1 MFCAKIEKL
10 GILEPMQA
18 QISVDGV
25 MQNMLSGFQAV
36 SREKLKALPGE
47 TLAELAATDELE
59 LIYLHLQ
66 SMRNFEALRDRMMA
80 SRPIVPPADAPQ
92 VEPEGVSEPEAA

>member
-1 MFCAKIEKL
+1 MFCAKVEKL

-18 QISVDGV
+18 QVTVDGV
-25 MQNMLSGFQAV
+25 MQNMLGGFQAV
-36 SREKLKALPGE
+36 SREKLKALPGD

-66 SMRNFEALRDRMMA
+66 SMRNFEALRDRMVT
-80 SRPIVPPADAPQ
+80 SRQRTRPVDEPQ
-92 VEPEGVSEPEAA
+92 TEPEAMPEPVAP